1 MKVAQLWPH
10 GCPWNS
16 LGQNTGVGR
25 LFFLQGIFPT
35 QGSNPGALCCRQIL
49 YQLSHKGSPRILE
62 CVVYPFSR
70 DLPDPGIKSG
80 SPVLQADSLPTE
92 QSGKPKSPHVFGPKN
107 QNIKQKQYCNKLN
120 KDLKKRK
127 KINYIFQDTI
137 KWPWKL
143 LNLSKL
149 CTNKT

>member
-1 MKVAQLWPH
+1 MSDSLQPH
-10 GCPWNS
+10 DLYSPWNS
-16 LGQNTGVGR
+16 LGQNTGVVS
-25 LFFLQGIFPT
+25 LSFL
-35 QGSNPGALCCRQIL
+35 QGSNPGIGSEVNSGIQLRSPVLSQIL

-62 CVVYPFSR
+62 WVVYPFSR

-120 KDLKKRK
+120 KDLKKKK

-137 KWPWKL
+137 KWP
-143 LNLSKL
+143 
-149 CTNKT
+149 